1 MIRKLLIASLLLC
14 TVALAQPPQGSQD
27 GPQGPGMGAPHDKFG
42 PRGPRPGGEM
52 HPMMLPPGRW
62 WKDAE
67 IVKNIGLNDGQ
78 VQKIEQ
84 IFQESRMKLVD
95 VHANLQKEEFKL
107 EPLLEADN
115 PDENAVLSAIDR
127 ITAARATLEK
137 ANAQMAFAIR
147 RVLTPDQWKKLR
159 ALRPPRDH
167 FPSPGPMRG
176 PRAGV
181 HQDGRSPEPPDS
193 AAPNTEDA
201 FAPAPDTPPAPDARK

>member
-1 MIRKLLIASLLLC
+1 
-14 TVALAQPPQGSQD
+14 
-27 GPQGPGMGAPHDKFG
+27 
-42 PRGPRPGGEM
+42 M

-62 WKDAE
+62 WKDTE
-67 IVKNIGLNDGQ
+67 IAKNIGLNDGQ

-95 VHANLQKEEFKL
+95 VHASLQKEEFKL

-115 PDENAVLSAIDR
+115 PDENAVLGAIDR

-159 ALRPPRDH
+159 ALRPARDH
-167 FPSPGPMRG
+167 FPPPGPMQG
-176 PRAGV
+176 PRAKF
-181 HQDGRSPEPPDS
+181 HHEGRPSAPPPSPDS
-193 AAPNTEDA
+193 APESA
-201 FAPAPDTPPAPDARK
+201 TPPSESAPTPEAAK